1 MLGPLLLVSFGWA
14 ANLALPAGERAADWA
29 PALEVAGLTLGP
41 GGVVVEGGATWRLR
55 YASAGGER
63 TATVSAPRNA
73 EEREQVAIVAAS
85 LMRQSRERA
94 TRASALPAAAPPS
107 VPSAAASSAA
117 PAPRRAP
124 RAPSASPAP
133 EAPPVVAAASAPPA
147 SAAPAPEGPAEAEA
161 PFMAMS
167 GPEAPSRVAPAA
179 AAEPGS
185 PLAERAPSAAG
196 PAIAPPEAASLAKAA
211 PPAVRVSAA
220 VGAVGVLRPGLG
232 ANPGGAVAAR
242 VARGAGWI
250 EAGGQA
256 FAATQFEAGSLA
268 LSTLAL
274 RGGARVEPL
283 EGWGCFAGAGVV
295 AERWEVVDLAGARA
309 AAGFGVEA
317 AVGMDRALWGPVA
330 LELTLQGGWDAQSL
344 VIDALPEAPSRFT
357 GGVALG
363 LRVGA

>member
-14 ANLALPAGERAADWA
+14 ASLALPAGERPADWA

-41 GGVVVEGGATWRLR
+41 GGVVVEGGAMWRLR
-55 YASAGGER
+55 YASAAGER
-63 TATVSAPRNA
+63 TATVSVPRNA

-85 LMRQSRERA
+85 LMRQGRERA
-94 TRASALPAAAPPS
+94 TRASALPAAPPS
-107 VPSAAASSAA
+107 VPPAAASAA

-124 RAPSASPAP
+124 RAPVASRAP
-133 EAPPVVAAASAPPA
+133 EAPPPVVAAASATPAPTEA
-147 SAAPAPEGPAEAEA
+147 SASKAPAPAEA
-161 PFMAMS
+161 PFVALS
-167 GPEAPSRVAPAA
+167 APEAPSRVAPAA
-179 AAEPGS
+179 PAETGS
-185 PLAERAPSAAG
+185 PLVARASSVPG
-196 PAIAPPEAASLAKAA
+196 PAVAPPEAASLAKAA
-211 PPAVRVSAA
+211 PPSVRVSAA

-242 VARGAGWI
+242 VSRGAGWL

-256 FAATQFEAGSLA
+256 FAATRFEAGSLA

-274 RGGARVEPL
+274 RGGARVEPS